1 VYVLAHPKESNKG
14 KVTSRKERNL
24 KAVGFMGALY
34 MKYRDGEGGG
44 RSGGGEGEGE

>member
-1 VYVLAHPKESNKG
+1 MPAQPNESNEYI
-14 KVTSRKERNL
+14 VTSRKERNL